1 MAHGRILSGMRPTGR
16 LHLGN
21 YEGALRNWVRLQF
34 DYECFYEVADWHA
47 LTTGFD
53 DTSTLRDNIRE
64 MVKDWLAAGLDPQ
77 RSVIFV
83 QSDVK
88 QHAELHLLLSMIT
101 PTPWLI
107 RNPTVKEQARE
118 MGLIQSDDDELG
130 MTKLGYGHL
139 GYPVL
144 QAADILVYKADCV
157 PVGKDQVQHLEIARE
172 IVRRFNH
179 IYRCAVLIEPQ
190 PLLTEF
196 PSIPGLD
203 GKKMSKSY
211 GNDILMADDAE
222 TTHKR
227 VRMFIT
233 DPQKIRRGDPGRP
246 EICPVFTM
254 QHVYN
259 KPETPEIETDCRSGA
274 LGCVDCKTR
283 LAASM
288 NTALAPMRARR
299 AELDRDPAILDDVLR
314 DGAQRAR
321 AVTER
326 TMEDVRRAMQLA

>member
-1 MAHGRILSGMRPTGR
+1 M
-16 LHLGN
+16 
-21 YEGALRNWVRLQF
+21 
-34 DYECFYEVADWHA
+34 ADWHA

-53 DTSTLRDNIRE
+53 DTSSLRDNIRE
-64 MVKDWLAAGLDPQ
+64 IVKDWLAAGLDPQ

-88 QHAELHLLLSMIT
+88 EHAELHLLLSMIT

-107 RNPTVKEQARE
+107 RNPTVKEQARD
-118 MGLIQSDDDELG
+118 MGLIESDDDELG

-179 IYRCAVLIEPQ
+179 IYHCSVLVEPQ

-196 PSIPGLD
+196 PAIPGLD

-222 TTHKR
+222 TTQKR

-246 EICPVFTM
+246 EVCPVYTM
-254 QHVYN
+254 HHVYN
-259 KPETPEIETDCRSGA
+259 KAEIPEIEANCRSGA
-274 LGCVDCKTR
+274 LGCVDCKTN
-283 LAASM
+283 LSAHM
-288 NTALAPMRARR
+288 NEALATMRAKRV
-299 AELDRDPAILDDVLR
+299 ELDRDPAMLEDVLR

-321 AVTER
+321 VVTEQ
-326 TMEDVRRAMQLA
+326 TLGDVRKAMKLE